1 MKFAEVACCW
11 GPSGR
16 SENMKKKGITQ
27 FEMSFFDESF
37 VVLGAYDLEQVKLW
51 LDFFQRA
58 KKFIDWLSSI
68 KSLTK

>member
-1 MKFAEVACCW
+1 
-11 GPSGR
+11 
-16 SENMKKKGITQ
+16 MKKKGITQ